1 MDEAVHARAAAHD
14 AIEDITPRALR
25 NAIEYRLENATLTP
39 AVLTRLSAHAAHNT
53 YEPAELDKR
62 TAGVQLIYNGLHLTR
77 FLARTSPWDTTPTN
91 TADIEI
97 LAAEVLVARGFSLL
111 ANTDAAPVAVTTVQT
126 FGQHETTRVHHPTTD
141 IPDSSLEANIFEL
154 AITAGL
160 SATGTDRPS
169 GTTEFATDLARSY
182 NNELPT
188 APELLSDSAI
198 TALKDLIQEQYPST
212 TTAETVWASTTLT
225 DP

>member
-1 MDEAVHARAAAHD
+1 MDEAVHARAATHD
-14 AIEDITPRALR
+14 AIDDITPRALR
-25 NAIEYRLENATLTP
+25 NAIEYRLENASLTP
-39 AVLTRLSAHAAHNT
+39 AVLTRLSAHAAHTT
-53 YEPAELDKR
+53 YDPTELDER

-111 ANTDAAPVAVTTVQT
+111 ANTEAAPFAVTTVQA
-126 FGQHETTRVHHPTTD
+126 FGQHETTRAHHPTTD
-141 IPDSSLEANIFEL
+141 LPDSTLEANIFEL
-154 AITAGL
+154 AIIAGL
-160 SATGTDRPS
+160 AATDTDRPP
-169 GTTEFATDLARSY
+169 GTTEFATELARSY

-198 TALKDLIQEQYPST
+198 NALKDLIQEQYPST
-212 TTAETVWASTTLT
+212 NTAETIWASTTIT